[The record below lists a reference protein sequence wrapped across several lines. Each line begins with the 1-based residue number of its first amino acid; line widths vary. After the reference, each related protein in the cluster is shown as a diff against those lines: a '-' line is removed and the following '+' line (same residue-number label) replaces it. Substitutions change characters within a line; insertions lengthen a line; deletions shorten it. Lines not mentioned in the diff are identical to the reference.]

1 VKNPLLSNSKKKPSD
16 SSDSE
21 DEEDKDLKIPEIY
34 GFAKY
39 SNIIY
44 LMIGSVAV
52 SFGIGYFLDW
62 IFHLSFPVFKVVFS
76 FGGVI
81 LALYLVFK
89 ELNRK

>member
-1 VKNPLLSNSKKKPSD
+1 VKNQPRSSFRKKPSD
-16 SSDSE
+16 SPKEKKESAEDS
-21 DEEDKDLKIPEIY
+21 KMPEIY

-44 LMIGSVAV
+44 LMIGAIGVA
-52 SFGIGYFLDW
+52 FLAGYLLDKL
-62 IFHLSFPVFKVVFS
+62 IPMPFPVFKVVFS

>member
-1 VKNPLLSNSKKKPSD
+1 MKKLLRSNSRKKPSEA
-16 SSDSE
+16 SQQESH
-21 DEEDKDLKIPEIY
+21 EETEAQKELY

-44 LMIGSVAV
+44 LIIGSIAL
-52 SFGIGYFLDW
+52 SFLAGYLLDKF
-62 IFHLSFPVFKVVFS
+62 FHLSFPVFKVAFS
-76 FGGVI
+76 FLGVI